1 MLIGE
6 YFHNVDAK
14 GRMNFPS
21 KMREEL
27 GERFYITRWL
37 DDCLVVFSEE
47 EWKITCDKIKTLP
60 VTKSRDV
67 QRFLFANAVQ
77 VEPDKQGRILIPQN
91 LRERSGIVKDVAIIG
106 VMDRAEIWDR
116 ERWLEKSGEMDAD
129 MFDDRMLE
137 LDI

>member
-1 MLIGE
+1 MLTGE

-21 KMREEL
+21 KLREEL
-27 GERFYITRWL
+27 GEKFYITRWL
-37 DDCLVVFSEE
+37 DDCLAAFSEE
-47 EWKITCDKIKTLP
+47 EWEVICDRIKSLP
-60 VTKSRDV
+60 LTKSRDV
-67 QRFLFANAVQ
+67 QRFFFANAAQ

-91 LRERSGIVKDVAIIG
+91 LRERSGINKEVAIIG
-106 VMDRAEIWDR
+106 VLNRAEIWDR
-116 ERWLEKSGEMDAD
+116 ERWLQKSEEMDAD